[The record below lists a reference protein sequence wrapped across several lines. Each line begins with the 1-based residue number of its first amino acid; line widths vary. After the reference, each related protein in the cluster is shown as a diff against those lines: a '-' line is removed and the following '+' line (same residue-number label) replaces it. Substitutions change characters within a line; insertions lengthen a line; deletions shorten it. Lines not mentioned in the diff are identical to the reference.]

1 MYPNLRQYPY
11 FAYDTETTGLRY
23 PVDKAFACSIATPD
37 GKSWY
42 YDFRRQPK
50 AIEWLNDS
58 FRSLPEFGL
67 IICHNAPFDACMS
80 AVAGIHVP
88 LDKLDDTVTRATLI
102 NEHEATQFPWNKHRK
117 PGNYSLDYLCR
128 KYLKRGK
135 LKIDIENIA
144 DLPYEEAAEYA
155 AEDAILTLLLWEH
168 QQEKITTP
176 DRWGRTLEG
185 VAALERRVTP
195 KIIGSQ
201 MKGIRVDL
209 DRTEQAMQEMTPH
222 INELQVEMDNMA
234 GWKFNVNS
242 SPQVK
247 KLFEPVERG
256 KGIWY
261 VGGIRIGTT
270 AKGAPSFG
278 KEYLESLSE
287 VDSRARQIIDIR
299 SALKTRDTFLAK
311 HILEHAV
318 GDRVYPTINQTVRE
332 TGGTKWGRLSYVD
345 PAMQQIP
352 SRNKVVASIVKPCFL
367 PDEGQ
372 VWLDYDL
379 NSFEVRVFAALASLY
394 DRTQALLKA
403 YSLDPYLDFH
413 QWVADLTG
421 LVRNAEYG
429 GQPNAK
435 QLNLSMI
442 FCQGKGATAAKMG
455 LNTYDD
461 EFEDEWGE
469 KIKFKKA
476 GADADIIINRYHSQI
491 RGVRELAQAAR
502 NIAEERGYVR
512 TKFGRHLRFPKK
524 YKSYKASGILIQATS
539 ADINKENWCL
549 IDEVLEDRGRITL
562 NTHDSYSLSVDPSKL
577 DEVEKD
583 VMGAINREF
592 LGIPL
597 ILDRNGVGL
606 NWWSALKDE
615 GIDNAI
621 TIKCN
626 SGH

>member
-1 MYPNLRQYPY
+1 MYPDLRQYPY

-23 PVDKAFACSIATPD
+23 PVDKAFACSIAVP
-37 GKSWY
+37 GGESWY
-42 YDFRRQPK
+42 FDFRRQPK

-80 AVAGIHVP
+80 AVAGIHLP
-88 LDKLDDTVTRATLI
+88 LEKLDDTITRATLI
-102 NEHEATQFPWNKHRK
+102 DEHEATPFPWRKNRK

-144 DLPYEEAAEYA
+144 DLPYEEAAKYA
-155 AEDAILTLLLWEH
+155 AEDAILTLLLWEW
-168 QQEKITTP
+168 QQDKINLP
-176 DRWGRTLEG
+176 DNWGRTLEDI
-185 VAALERRVTP
+185 ASLERRTMP
-195 KIIGSQ
+195 HIIKSQ
-201 MKGIRVDL
+201 MAGIRVDL
-209 DRTEQAMQEMTPH
+209 DQTERAMVKMTPH
-222 INELQVEMDNMA
+222 INELQAKMDQMA
-234 GWKFNVNS
+234 GWNFNVNS

-247 KLFEPVERG
+247 KLFDPQEVAD
-256 KGIWY
+256 KVWC
-261 VGGIRIGTT
+261 VGDVRIGTT

-278 KEYLESLSE
+278 KEYLESLAE
-287 VDSRARQIIDIR
+287 VDPRARQIIDIR

-352 SRNKVVASIVKPCFL
+352 SRNKIVAAIVKPCFL
-367 PDEGQ
+367 PDDGQ

-394 DRTQALLKA
+394 DRTQTLLKA

-413 QWVADLTG
+413 QFVADLTG

-442 FCQGKGATAAKMG
+442 FSQGKGATAQKMG
-455 LNTYDD
+455 MHTTEDSFVD
-461 EFEDEWGE
+461 EYGE
-469 KIKFKKA
+469 EIKYRKA
-476 GADADIIINRYHSQI
+476 GPDADIIINRYHAEVK
-491 RGVRELAQAAR
+491 GVRELASAAR
-502 NIAEERGYVR
+502 ERAEKIGYVR
-512 TKFGRHLRFPKK
+512 TRYGRHLRFPKK

-549 IDEVLEDRGRITL
+549 VGDVMEGRGRMVL
-562 NTHDSYSLSVDPSKL
+562 NTHDSYSLSVDPHHLSQ
-577 DEVEKD
+577 VEKD
-583 VMGAINREF
+583 IPGAINREF

-597 ILDRNGVGL
+597 LLDRNGVGL

-615 GIDNAI
+615 GIDE
-621 TIKCN
+621 CYYR
-626 SGH
+626 